1 MPEIPT
7 LNEIQKSTGIEKFLE
22 DYYSDRNKEK
32 LTAFLKS
39 QQITPDNY
47 VERDIAL
54 LSNAL
59 VTGSCMLEMTHEK
72 RMDLERAIRKYFEL
86 FKDSWSKR
94 LDILMADEA
103 FLLWLLD
110 KQKID
115 IKSFKERLFQKKD
128 ELDAEISRLDKE
140 YGSQRAGNIK
150 GIREYFRQIVRQ
162 LDNMEFGQNQQINFI
177 YELLMAFDFEWNQE
191 ENISEMKPERAKDN
205 IRVSIQQ
212 PIITDSRKEFELI
225 FEPD

>member
-1 MPEIPT
+1 MSEIPT
-7 LNEIQKSTGIEKFLE
+7 LKEIQESTGIEKFLE

-39 QQITPDNY
+39 QQITTNGYD
-47 VERDIAL
+47 ERDVSL

-86 FKDSWSKR
+86 FKGSWSKR

-128 ELDAEISRLDKE
+128 ELGAEISQLDKE

-177 YELLMAFDFEWNQE
+177 YELLMAFDFEWNRE
-191 ENISEMKPERAKDN
+191 EKISEMKPERAKDN

-212 PIITDSRKEFELI
+212 PIITDSRKEFELV